1 MPVRGGC
8 ALARTRALTASSAVR
23 DGAAA
28 PGLLTAR
35 YLRAA
40 LAGAAATC
48 SGIGLGRFAYVPLFP
63 AMVAAGWV
71 DGAGAGLIGAVNLA
85 GYLIGTLA
93 ARGLARRHGVP
104 RVLSA
109 GLVCIAVAFAACAWN
124 GGLLWLAAWRGVA
137 GLAGG
142 VLMANAGP
150 AVQAVVAP
158 ERRGAAAG
166 VVIGGVGAGVSLAS
180 LLVPAALPF
189 GLSATWLALAALV
202 FALLAF
208 AHRRWPDPP
217 AAANAIPLRGEVPPA
232 RAFVL
237 SYALSGA
244 GLVPVMVYLADLAV
258 RGRGFDITA
267 GSLIWLL
274 FGLGGIA
281 GTLTGGRVASAIG
294 GRRANLLWLGI
305 QVLALAL
312 TLLPGAG
319 AIIVAAL
326 VSGFAA
332 MGITAVALTAARE
345 RVGIL
350 AGVLFV
356 RATIGFAVMQSLSGF
371 AMAALFAATEESH
384 FAIFVAGLALSVAA
398 LAVALA
404 ERVPA
409 VRP

>member
-1 MPVRGGC
+1 MPAIR
-8 ALARTRALTASSAVR
+8 ARSG
-23 DGAAA
+23 DAAA
-28 PGLLTAR
+28 VLLTGR

-109 GLVCIAVAFAACAWN
+109 GLACIAVAFAACAWN
-124 GGLLWLAAWRGVA
+124 GGLAWLAAWRGVA

-166 VVIGGVGAGVSLAS
+166 VVIGGVGAGVSLAA

-189 GLSATWLALAALV
+189 GLSATWLALAVLV
-202 FALLAF
+202 CALLAF

-258 RGRGFDITA
+258 RGRGLPIEA
-267 GSLIWLL
+267 ASLVWVL
-274 FGLGGIA
+274 FGLGAVA
-281 GTLTGGRVASAIG
+281 GTLLGGRVAGRIG
-294 GRRANLLWLGI
+294 GRRALPIWLGV

-312 TLLPGAG
+312 
-319 AIIVAAL
+319 AL
-326 VSGFAA
+326 VPWWPALLLAAPLGGFA
-332 MGITAVALTAARE
+332 GIGATAVTLAAARE
-345 RVGIL
+345 V
-350 AGVLFV
+350 AGVQAGV
-356 RATIGFAVMQSLSGF
+356 IWIRATACYAIAQAAVAFAL
-371 AMAALFAATEESH
+371 AALFAATSDSH
-384 FAIFVAGLALSVAA
+384 AAVFVVGLLLSGAA
-398 LAVALA
+398 LAASLA
-404 ERVPA
+404 RGEEMAGP
-409 VRP
+409 P